1 MYLHACRSLSA
12 MMMPAMYFLFSLFTK
27 SLRTGIIRCIPK
39 SISIYQRWG
48 YSEPWN
54 RMINPMKSAGFTVLP
69 SMTGRRTEEQAYG
82 EAFGGLYTPVFV
94 DIQDFSCFATIVLMA
109 TSPRQLPVQRIMPM
123 IGSIP
128 MTRATASRGT
138 FNCARRTDRQTY

>member
-1 MYLHACRSLSA
+1 
-12 MMMPAMYFLFSLFTK
+12 MMMPAMYFLFFLFTK
-27 SLRTGIIRCIPK
+27 SLRTGIIRYIPK

-94 DIQDFSCFATIVLMA
+94 DIQDFFLFCHD
-109 TSPRQLPVQRIMPM
+109 
-123 IGSIP
+123 
-128 MTRATASRGT
+128 
-138 FNCARRTDRQTY
+138 RTDGNITQAVTCTAYHAHDRIDTHDKGSRFQGDI